1 MMILDLRPPGVRPGG
16 LQVGQEGGGE
26 VEAVQEAGAGIGAE
40 LDQPGRTESA
50 QRLQNN
56 LPPEREESLW
66 S

>member
-1 MMILDLRPPGVRPGG
+1 MILDLRPPGVRPGG
-16 LQVGQEGGGE
+16 LQVGQEGGRE
-26 VEAVQEAGAGIGAE
+26 VEAVQEAGAGTGTE